1 MMITGD
7 KKLDNIMEIAEA
19 VFACPEAGKYNKA
32 VEEAKYE
39 AIQKTLKTTQYY
51 REHGFMSDLVHTI
64 FSKKMVM
71 IKNANTVKD
80 LKEIEKGSLPHFN
93 GNSFMT
99 GPYHIPEEE
108 MILWSLTSLKGP
120 LIPQGLKRYMDL
132 FKQVFGVDPNTCTD
146 EDLRRIHLEEAS

>member
-7 KKLDNIMEIAEA
+7 KKLDNILEIAEA
-19 VFACPEAGKYNKA
+19 VFACPEAGKYTKS

-39 AIQKTLKTTQYY
+39 AIRKTLKTTQYY
-51 REHGFMSDLVHTI
+51 REHGFMGELVHTI
-64 FSKKMVM
+64 FTKKMEM

-108 MILWSLTSLKGP
+108 MIL
-120 LIPQGLKRYMDL
+120 
-132 FKQVFGVDPNTCTD
+132 C
-146 EDLRRIHLEEAS
+146 

>member
-19 VFACPEAGKYNKA
+19 VFACPEAGKYTKS

-39 AIQKTLKTTQYY
+39 AIRKTLKTTQYY
-51 REHGFMSDLVHTI
+51 REHGFMSELVHTI
-64 FSKKMVM
+64 FTKKLEM
-71 IKNANTVKD
+71 IKKANTVKD

-108 MILWSLTSLKGP
+108 MILWSLTSL
-120 LIPQGLKRYMDL
+120 PQNRIFSCLLVSGSLRR
-132 FKQVFGVDPNTCTD
+132 VDPHQRQ
-146 EDLRRIHLEEAS
+146 LSAAPR

>member
-1 MMITGD
+1 MITGN
-7 KKLDNIMEIAEA
+7 KELDNIMEIAEA
-19 VFACPEAGKYNKA
+19 VFACPEAGKYTKS

-39 AIQKTLKTTQYY
+39 AIQKVLKTTQCY
-51 REHGFMSDLVHTI
+51 REHGFMSELVHAVFT
-64 FSKKMVM
+64 KKMEM

-99 GPYHIPEEE
+99 GPFHIPEEE

-120 LIPQGLKRYMDL
+120 WIPQGLKRYMDL
-132 FKQVFGVDPNTCTD
+132 FKQVFGVDPSTCTD
-146 EDLRRIHLEEAS
+146 EELRRIHLGEAS